1 MADVLNV
8 YASNVCVL
16 NKSGQL
22 WNKDR
27 KKSNITLMLAGRC
40 LSNGKEPSDVKLSQP
55 GKKVSFDF
63 QSK

>member
-1 MADVLNV
+1 VADV

-16 NKSGQL
+16 NVLQDKSGQL

-27 KKSNITLMLAGRC
+27 KKSNITSMLAGKC

-55 GKKVSFDF
+55 G
-63 QSK
+63 